1 VQPDDIGSHDWA
13 TFYVA
18 PYGWLYADPSFGGG
32 ALRRGNE
39 QLWNH
44 YFGNL
49 DPFRMVANNDFQQS
63 FDPPK
68 RFMRQDPYDNQSGE
82 AEFESVGLGK
92 FELIKS
98 RDVLFAEEI
107 F

>member
-1 VQPDDIGSHDWA
+1 
-13 TFYVA
+13 
-18 PYGWLYADPSFGGG
+18 
-32 ALRRGNE
+32 
-39 QLWNH
+39 
-44 YFGNL
+44 
-49 DPFRMVANNDFQQS
+49 MVANNDFQQS